1 MPIALAVLSPCRLF
15 EGLSP
20 ELVKPWAD
28 RMRLV
33 SLRRREAVTT
43 VSGEPF
49 DGLGVVLS
57 GAVQSIDSTG
67 DGREVALAT
76 AVALEPFGLAEL
88 LASRARVGHWMASA
102 PSTAV
107 GLLARR
113 DALELFAEPALALR
127 AASRLAQQVCDVQ
140 SLQKVLTVHPV
151 SARVCAWLRWQG
163 EGTQGVVQVPTH
175 AELAWQLNTT
185 RESVTRV
192 FQKLFSDGVI
202 ARAESGWRIADW
214 AALTEGSQP
223 RSRE

>member
-1 MPIALAVLSPCRLF
+1 MPIALAVLTPCSLF
-15 EGLSP
+15 TGLPP
-20 ELVKPWAD
+20 EVVKPWAD

-33 SLRRREAVTT
+33 SVRRREAVTT
-43 VSGEPF
+43 ESGEPF
-49 DGLGVVLS
+49 DGLGIVLS
-57 GAVQSIDSTG
+57 GAVQSIDLTG

-76 AVALEPFGLAEL
+76 AAAHEPFGLAEL
-88 LASRARVGHWMASA
+88 LASRVTPGHWMASN

-107 GLLARR
+107 GLLTSR
-113 DALELFAEPALALR
+113 DALEMLAEPVFALR
-127 AASRLAQQVCDVQ
+127 AASRLAQHVCDVQ

-163 EGTQGVVQVPTH
+163 EGAAGVVQVPTH
-175 AELAWQLNTT
+175 AELAWHLNTT

-202 ARAESGWRIADW
+202 AREESGWRIADW
-214 AALTEGSQP
+214 SALTEGSRP